1 MGMWNILEQILL
13 LGGAIGSMA
22 GGIVAIVTYLQNKK
36 TKEPPS
42 IPSPSGK
49 GGYFLTGRASAK
61 PTHPHTYRIP

>member
-36 TKEPPS
+36 K
-42 IPSPSGK
+42 K
-49 GGYFLTGRASAK
+49 
-61 PTHPHTYRIP
+61 